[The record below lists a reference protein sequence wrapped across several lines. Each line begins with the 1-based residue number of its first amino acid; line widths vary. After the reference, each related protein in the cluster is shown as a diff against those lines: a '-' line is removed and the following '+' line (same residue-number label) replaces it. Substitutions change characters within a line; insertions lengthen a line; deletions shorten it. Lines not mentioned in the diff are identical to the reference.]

1 MNKLDLYPFT
11 MIPLNIGENLSK
23 SIEKVRNKIIL
34 MKKSI
39 NNFNETSYNSF
50 SLPKIKIV
58 TKSEQINKIKQIG
71 TVKNNL
77 NNKLIKFSNVYS
89 DKRKSNFTDL
99 ISQKRKIRIRND
111 QSKTDFEPY
120 QNNSSVIITGLDN
133 NDHDKRLN
141 PKTDTRNKHYQ
152 DESRF
157 KLSPKGK
164 SSIILP

>member
-50 SLPKIKIV
+50 SLSKIKIV

-77 NNKLIKFSNVYS
+77 NSKLIKFSNVYS

-99 ISQKRKIRIRND
+99 ISQKRKIRIR
-111 QSKTDFEPY
+111 K
-120 QNNSSVIITGLDN
+120 IICC
-133 NDHDKRLN
+133 R
-141 PKTDTRNKHYQ
+141 
-152 DESRF
+152 
-157 KLSPKGK
+157 
-164 SSIILP
+164 